1 MNLAVADMT
10 VATFFIPQYILTHTF
25 THPGGVAGNVL
36 CRLLTGSN
44 LAWVGGA
51 ASVFTLVTI
60 AIERYYAVMKPYGR
74 KLTNGKLKV
83 SHAKNQF
90 CTVLFK

>member
-1 MNLAVADMT
+1 MNYLLMNLAVADMT
-10 VATFFIPQYILTHTF
+10 VATFFVPQYILMHTF

-51 ASVFTLVTI
+51 ASVFTLVTT
-60 AIERYYAVMKPYGR
+60 AIERHLVVIYPYAIKG
-74 KLTNGKLKV
+74 KLSNRKLKV
-83 SHAKNQF
+83 
-90 CTVLFK
+90 C